1 MSAVLRLDRLVLVC
15 DAPLG
20 LAHFYEQ
27 ALGFTCSSNR
37 IIAESALGALLG
49 VPDARAQCVTLT
61 LGEQR
66 VDLVRIEPAG
76 RAYPEGILGPS
87 ALFQHFAIEVPDMSR
102 AMARLGTQSAWTSIS
117 VGGPQTL
124 PPASGGVTAFK
135 FKDPEG
141 HPLELITA
149 AQPAAGAAGYR
160 ISHSAISVASTAL
173 SVAFYE
179 RLGLARTGGSLNTG
193 PEQDRLDGLPAAR
206 VEVTALNAS
215 RAPEPHLELLCY
227 ADRFEPA
234 PSAAKPNDI
243 AADWL
248 VFTVRDEADLRV
260 LLRQI
265 DAAGLPTRFA
275 DGTLRSLVHDP
286 DGHWLCL
293 EAPANSPQPPVAN
306 PG

>member
-15 DAPLG
+15 NAPLG

-27 ALGFTCSSNR
+27 ALGFACSSNG
-37 IIAESALGALLG
+37 IIAEPALGALLG
-49 VPDARAQCVTLT
+49 VPGARAQRVTLT
-61 LGEQR
+61 LGAQR
-66 VDLVRIEPAG
+66 VDLVRIEPRG
-76 RAYPEGILGPS
+76 RAYPDGILGPS

-102 AMARLGTQSAWTSIS
+102 AMARLATQSAWTSIS
-117 VGGPQTL
+117 VSGPQTL

-149 AQPAAGAAGYR
+149 AQPGAQAAEPR
-160 ISHSAISVASTAL
+160 IAHSAVSVASTARSL
-173 SVAFYE
+173 AFYE
-179 RLGLARTGGSLNTG
+179 RLGLVRTGGSLNTG
-193 PEQDRLDGLPAAR
+193 PEQDRLDGIHAAR
-206 VEVTALNAS
+206 VEVTALNAGN
-215 RAPEPHLELLCY
+215 APGPHLELLCY
-227 ADRFEPA
+227 EDRFEPA
-234 PSAAKPNDI
+234 PIAARPNDI

-248 VFTVRDEADLRV
+248 VFTVRDEANLRL

-265 DAAGLPTRFA
+265 DAAEEPTCFA
-275 DGTLRSLVHDP
+275 DGMWRSLVHDP

-293 EAPANSPQPPVAN
+293 ESPANGPQPPVAN

>member
-1 MSAVLRLDRLVLVC
+1 MSAVLSLDRIVRIC

-27 ALGFTCSSNR
+27 ALGFTCRGSR
-37 IIAESALGALLG
+37 IIAEPALGTLLG
-49 VPDARAQCVTLT
+49 VPDARAQLVTLT

-66 VDLVRIEPAG
+66 VDLVRIEPGG
-76 RAYPEGILGPS
+76 RAYPAGILGPS

-102 AMARLGTQSAWTSIS
+102 AMARLGTQSAWKSIS

-141 HPLELITA
+141 HPLELITP
-149 AQPAAGAAGYR
+149 AQPAAEAADCQ
-160 ISHSAISVASTAL
+160 ITHSAISVQSTAR
-173 SVAFYE
+173 SVSFYE
-179 RLGLARTGGSLNTG
+179 RLGLARTGGSLNIG
-193 PEQDRLDGLPAAR
+193 VEQDRLDGIRAAR
-206 VEVTALNAS
+206 VAVTALSA
-215 RAPEPHLELLCY
+215 RGAPDPHLELLCY
-227 ADRFEPA
+227 EDRFVRPPVALE
-234 PSAAKPNDI
+234 PNDI

-248 VFTVRDEADLRV
+248 VFTLRNEADLIR
-260 LLRQI
+260 LLQQFP
-265 DAAGLPTRFA
+265 AADRPTRFA
-275 DGTLRSLVHDP
+275 DGTLRSLVRDP

-293 EAPANSPQPPVAN
+293 EAPANTPQPPVAN